1 MKFLIQVFL
10 ITLSI
15 VSFAKDEDCEGLV
28 YEFQYSSDFF
38 NGLCKDGL
46 PVWGEW
52 YYSGNS
58 RGDYFIGFFNDEGNR
73 WRGTHHFGGGDYITG
88 ESFKEMKSKN
98 DNDYNF
104 FGRYQWENGHSQIG
118 YMIDTNLSGF
128 GAYLFVD
135 DPSGLERESE
145 LGVFSHGNDNK
156 SYLNG
161 YGARETESETYVGF
175 WKDGGLVNGDFYV
188 EDNNGNVS
196 RYRRSGDYQYGP
208 YSLNSSDR
216 SRYNNIMD
224 FLESGL
230 DDLTN
235 RMAVIDQHIDDYNNI
250 SETYIAEYD
259 SLDQDVYKNKNS
271 VYDTQLVTSTQEL
284 LSDLGYSVG
293 KIDGILG
300 DKTIA
305 AIKAF
310 ELEMQLE
317 ELTGAPSEEL
327 LIALQLALRSQNKSL
342 VQPGDQEP
350 ILIATGT
357 GFYINDKNIISNH
370 HNIEN
375 CVYQTDSKENKLSLL
390 VADVVND
397 LALLEGPKK
406 TNSISISPNPPELG
420 EKIYVSGYPYNSDLK
435 SFMITSGNV
444 SSLTGLGKNFTNF
457 SHTAPS
463 QPGNSGGPIVN
474 EYGSLVGVLV
484 GGIQSAKALSVDLES
499 GEVEGIL
506 PQNINF
512 GIKNTVLKSLLSDND
527 IKASIRNPYFTKS
540 QKNIAEI
547 SKNASVLIKCYGFYE

>member
-1 MKFLIQVFL
+1 MKVWVYAFL
-10 ITLSI
+10 ITFSTA
-15 VSFAKDEDCEGLV
+15 SFAKNEDCQGMV
-28 YEFQYSSDFF
+28 YEFSFSTDYFH
-38 NGLCKDGL
+38 GLCENGL

-52 YYSGNS
+52 YYSGEWK
-58 RGDYFIGFFNDEGNR
+58 GDYYIGFFDDNGNR
-73 WRGTHHFGGGDYITG
+73 WKGTYHFLDGDYVTG
-88 ESFKEMKSKN
+88 ESFQEMKSKN
-98 DNDYNF
+98 DLEYNF
-104 FGRYQWENGHSQIG
+104 FGRYQFKNGNSQIG
-118 YMIDTNLSGF
+118 YMIDTNPSGF
-128 GAYLFVD
+128 GVYLFEE
-135 DPSGLERESE
+135 DPSELVRKSE
-145 LGVFSHGNDNK
+145 IGVFSHTSDK
-156 SYLNG
+156 RAMLNG
-161 YGARETESETYVGF
+161 YGARETESGTYIGF
-175 WKDGGLVNGDFYV
+175 WIKGAIANGDYYF

-196 RYRRSGDYQYGP
+196 RYKRSGEYSYGP
-208 YSLNSSDR
+208 YSLNSSDL
-216 SRYNNIMD
+216 SRYNNITD

-230 DDLTN
+230 EDLTN
-235 RMAVIDQHIDDYNNI
+235 RMALVDEYIDDYSYI
-250 SETYIAEYD
+250 SETYIAENNY
-259 SLDQDVYKNKNS
+259 SDQDILENKNS
-271 VYDTQLVTSTQEL
+271 VYGTQLVTSTQEL
-284 LSDLGYSVG
+284 LNDLGYSVG
-293 KIDGILG
+293 EVDGILG

-327 LIALQLALRSQNKSL
+327 LIALQLAIRAQNKSIAQL
-342 VQPGDQEP
+342 PDQEP
-350 ILIATGT
+350 VLISTGT

-370 HNIEN
+370 HVIKN
-375 CVYQTDSKENKLSLL
+375 CVYLTDSKEENLNLL

-474 EYGSLVGVLV
+474 EYGSLVGILV
-484 GGIQSAKALSVDLES
+484 GGIASADALSVDLES

-527 IKASIRNPYFTKS
+527 IKASIRDPYFTKS
-540 QKNIAEI
+540 EKSIAEI